1 MKNISEI
8 LESILDMDNVDGKS
22 KPWLLVREFVS
33 KYNNGMSKPLDA
45 LGRPLSKGDLV
56 LGNYVSPQPRLGI
69 VLEIRGGACAVHFT
83 GNPEDLY
90 QMKTPAGDYRTRE
103 KCCNM
108 LKITPEIAEMI
119 LDVK

>member
-1 MKNISEI
+1 MKQ
-8 LESILDMDNVDGKS
+8 LFESILDVDNIDSKS

-83 GNPEDLY
+83 GDPETLY

-119 LDVK
+119 LSQK

>member
-33 KYNNGMSKPLDA
+33 KYKNGGFKPLDA
-45 LGRPLSKGDLV
+45 LGRPLKKGDLV
-56 LGNYVSPQPRLGI
+56 LAKYTTSQIRLGI
-69 VLEIRGGACAVHFT
+69 IIEIRGAMCCVCYT
-83 GNPEDLY
+83 GDLKDMEK
-90 QMKTPAGDYRTRE
+90 QKTPAGDYKTTVG
-103 KCCNM
+103 CYGL